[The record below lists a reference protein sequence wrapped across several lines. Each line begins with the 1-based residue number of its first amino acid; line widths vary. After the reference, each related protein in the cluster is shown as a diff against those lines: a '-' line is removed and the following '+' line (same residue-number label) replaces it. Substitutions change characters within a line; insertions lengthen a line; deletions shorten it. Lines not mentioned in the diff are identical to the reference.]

1 MHRFAEIVLRHR
13 ALVAVGWL
21 LLAIAG
27 AAAVGPTNKNMTID
41 FFLPGQPGTEAAH
54 KIINDFGNGGNSSP
68 SLVVLTPPAGQK
80 VTGHEQQVHDAFAK
94 ATASAPNLRL
104 VDEATSGNKVFR
116 GKDDASAYGMV
127 FYSFGSDPTAKLPT
141 DAIKTSLEK

>member
-1 MHRFAEIVLRHR
+1 MRRFAEFVLHHRLIV
-13 ALVAVGWL
+13 VVGWL

-68 SLVVLTPPAGQK
+68 YLVVLTPPAGQK
-80 VTGHEQQVHDAFAK
+80 ATGHEPQVPDAFAQ
-94 ATASAPNLRL
+94 AP
-104 VDEATSGNKVFR
+104 AP
-116 GKDDASAYGMV
+116 A
-127 FYSFGSDPTAKLPT
+127 P
-141 DAIKTSLEK
+141 

>member
-1 MHRFAEIVLRHR
+1 MRRFAEIVLRHR

-54 KIINDFGNGGNSSP
+54 KIISDYGNGGNSSP
-68 SLVVLTPPAGQK
+68 YLVVYKAPDGQK
-80 VTGHEQQVHDAFAK
+80 VTGHEAELASAFK
-94 ATASAPNLRL
+94 ATTAAAPNLRL

-116 GKDDASAYGMV
+116 GKDDTTAYGMI
-127 FYSFGSDPTAKLPT
+127 FYNFG
-141 DAIKTSLEK
+141 